1 VSGDEEAI
9 RDMLAH
15 DPFRGFGKK
24 RVVAFTWRWTR
35 DARLMVAVRVNT

>member
-24 RVVAFTWRWTR
+24 RVVAFTLRWTERPR
-35 DARLMVAVRVNT
+35 DPGVPATRD